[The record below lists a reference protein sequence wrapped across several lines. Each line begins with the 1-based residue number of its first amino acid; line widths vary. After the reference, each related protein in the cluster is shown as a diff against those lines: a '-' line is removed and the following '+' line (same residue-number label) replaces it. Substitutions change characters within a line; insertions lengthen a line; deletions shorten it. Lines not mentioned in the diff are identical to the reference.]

1 MRLFSQRKGI
11 KPVKSVMQVDSMDT
25 ELRNGLWNALTIFYW
40 NQVKYHRISEYK
52 SIDILLKR
60 LWHNYFKK
68 PIDTLRDY
76 WPDTYEEIREYFFNC
91 KWYEV
96 YDFIEFV
103 ANNYP
108 DKYNKVN
115 PKLMVF
121 CNSVI

>member
-40 NQVKYHRISEYK
+40 NQVKYHWISEYE
-52 SIDILLKR
+52 SIDILFKR

-68 PIDTLRDY
+68 TIDTLRDY
-76 WPDTYEEIREYFFNC
+76 WPETYKEIREYFFNC

-96 YDFIEFV
+96 YDFIEFI
-103 ANNYP
+103 AN
-108 DKYNKVN
+108 
-115 PKLMVF
+115 KLF
-121 CNSVI
+121 R